1 MNIRKAV
8 LTDLHALIDFNAA
21 MALETENK
29 VLSAETLSAGIEA
42 VLIDVHKGFYLVAEK
57 DQQLAGALMLTDE
70 WSDWRNAYF
79 WWIQSVYVRP
89 EFRRQGIYAA
99 LYEYTTALAKR
110 AANVCGLRLYVE
122 KDNLVAQQTYADLGM
137 PQSHYLMFETLNL

>member
-1 MNIRKAV
+1 MNIRKAG
-8 LTDLHALIDFNAA
+8 LTDLHALINFNAA

-29 VLSAETLSAGIEA
+29 VLSADILSPGIEA
-42 VLIDVHKGFYLVAEK
+42 VLIDVHKGVYLVAEV

-99 LYEYTTALAKR
+99 LYEYTTALANQ
-110 AANVCGLRLYVE
+110 AGNVCGLRLYVE
-122 KDNLVAQQTYADLGM
+122 KDNLVAQQTYENLGM
-137 PQSHYLMFETLNL
+137 PQSHYLMFETTNL